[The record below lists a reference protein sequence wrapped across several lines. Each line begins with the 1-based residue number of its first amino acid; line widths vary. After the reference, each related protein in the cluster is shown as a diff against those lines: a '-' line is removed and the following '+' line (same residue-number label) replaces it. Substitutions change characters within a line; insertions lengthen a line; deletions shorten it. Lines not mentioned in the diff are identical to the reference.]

1 MDDKEFP
8 ENHWEEMRRLME
20 EGGPRAVI
28 DFAKNFADDLE
39 RRKLYSFCNQAFA
52 MRDWKGK
59 NLDGL
64 VTVVEEGI
72 AEGLRQAAAAA
83 DAETRD
89 KRTDYANML
98 SYNLSANLAECWPG
112 DEEPRERR
120 HFEKGLELAR
130 RCVAWRG
137 ELKKGAGPFSMAH
150 WACGMHALSLGDAA
164 AARDDFQKSLDYARE
179 NARAEGNPAECAA
192 GADFSVVLGHGYLGL
207 ARLAAGDAEGKQI
220 YKKSL
225 DAFQATVDGF
235 PEKKDDAQFGLDQLR
250 WVERRVLGRL
260 RG

>member
-1 MDDKEFP
+1 MAEKEFP
-8 ENHWEEMRRLME
+8 ENHWEELKRLME

-28 DFAKNFADDLE
+28 DFVAGFDDELE
-39 RRKLYSFCNQAFA
+39 RRKLYSFCNQAFS

-64 VTVVEEGI
+64 VTVVEEGV

-83 DAETRD
+83 DAETRA
-89 KRTDYANML
+89 KRTDYANMM

-120 HFEKGLELAR
+120 HFSKGLELAKK
-130 RCVAWRG
+130 CITWRE
-137 ELKKGAGPFSMAH
+137 ELKKGAGPFAMAH

-164 AARDDFQKSLDYARE
+164 AAREDFQKSLEYAVE
-179 NARAEGNPAECAA
+179 NAGAEGNDAECAS
-192 GADFSVVLGHGYLGL
+192 GGDFSVVLGHGYLGL
-207 ARLAAGDAEGKQI
+207 ARMAAGDAGGREI
-220 YKKSL
+220 YDRAL
-225 DAFQATVDGF
+225 DAFRATVEDF
-235 PEKKDDAQFGLDQLR
+235 PERKDDAQFGLDQLR
-250 WVERRVLGRL
+250 WVESRVLGRL